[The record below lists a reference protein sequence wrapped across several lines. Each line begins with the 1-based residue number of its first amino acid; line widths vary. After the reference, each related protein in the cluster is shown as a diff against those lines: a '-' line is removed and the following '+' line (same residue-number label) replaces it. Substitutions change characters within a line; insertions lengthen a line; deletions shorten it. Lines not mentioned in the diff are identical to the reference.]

1 MRKIL
6 MFLAAAALPA
16 AASMAAPS
24 AATSVTAATRPGPAN
39 TAPTAVRRPI
49 SPEGNAIAKRI
60 METPDPHMADM
71 RAEAARLADQKL
83 QIARSP
89 NPDIDK
95 LEQVIRREETLK
107 AEAMKIAD
115 DRFLGLLRALSVS
128 DRSIVLQN
136 LANPV
141 KLPSAATPPAGAAQ
155 PAKPAKGN

>member
-1 MRKIL
+1 MMRKIP

-24 AATSVTAATRPGPAN
+24 AATSVAATKPGPAN
-39 TAPTAVRRPI
+39 AAPMAVRRSI

-95 LEQVIRREETLK
+95 LEQVIRREEALK